1 MAENGAPWLLA
12 VDGAARGNPGPAG
25 CGAVIYDSSGAV
37 VHELS
42 KYLGHATNNVAEY
55 QGLLMGLRAALEL
68 GQKNLVIQTDS
79 QLIVRQLTG
88 AYRVKDEKLKVLFE
102 QARGLLRR
110 LDSYRIVHVG
120 REMNKFAD
128 RLANRGIDRAIRR
141 RTDAG

>member
-37 VHELS
+37 V
-42 KYLGHATNNVAEY
+42 
-55 QGLLMGLRAALEL
+55 LMGLRGALEL

-79 QLIVRQLTG
+79 QLMVRQLTG

-102 QARGLLRR
+102 QATALLRR

-128 RLANRGIDRAIRR
+128 RLANRAIDRALRR
-141 RTDAG
+141 GTDAG